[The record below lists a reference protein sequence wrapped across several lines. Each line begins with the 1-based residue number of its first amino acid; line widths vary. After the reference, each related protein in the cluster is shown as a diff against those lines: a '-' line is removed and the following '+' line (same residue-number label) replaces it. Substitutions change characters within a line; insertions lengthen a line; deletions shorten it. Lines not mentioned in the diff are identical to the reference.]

1 MIIQG
6 LMEVLQ
12 PMTILLVAIG
22 TVVGIIFGAI
32 PGLTATMA
40 IVMFL
45 PVTYSMAAS
54 EGISMLMALYI
65 GGISGGLISAIL
77 LNIPG
82 TPSSVAT
89 CFDGKP
95 MANKGEAGKALGSG
109 VVFSFVGT
117 IIGIGLLVVLS
128 PVLCGFA
135 LKFQAYEY
143 CALAIFSLSMVIAL
157 TGHDMPKGL
166 VSAVLG
172 SLLATV
178 GLSPIDS
185 KPRFT
190 FGLYQLNNGFAL
202 VVLLIGLFAIA
213 EVMSFA
219 ESVRKGQNFT
229 VETNYKIKGAG
240 FSLKE
245 GLAQTKNAIVS
256 ALIGVG
262 IGILPG
268 IGGGVSCMISYT
280 VSKNTSKHRELYGTG
295 IMDGVVAS
303 ETANNATIGGAM
315 IPLLAL
321 GIPGDAATA
330 MLLGGLQI
338 HNVAPG
344 PLIYEK
350 NGVVVYAIFFAMVLS
365 AIFMMLFM
373 LLGMRFFVSVLKIPK
388 NFLLPVVVVL
398 CGIGAI
404 GNANMLFD
412 TYCMVAFGY
421 DAFEPVAVYGIQSG
435 ENIVVPADAPY
446 DSLTDLIEASKATP
460 GQIKFGIST
469 GGGVY
474 IQSCVLTNLGGA
486 QFNII
491 DVGDGATRL
500 TALLGGEVDAT
511 SLPYSTAADY
521 IAKGQLKSL
530 CTCLSKAPDLLPD
543 QKVASET
550 IPELI
555 IDTEYVLLA
564 PKGTPAEIVE
574 AMNAAVLEATSTD
587 DWKTMVNNYCFQNPF
602 VLNVEDT
609 IANLTEQRNLFQSFV
624 PFL

>member
-1 MIIQG
+1 MILQG
-6 LMEVLQ
+6 LTEVLQ
-12 PMTILLVAIG
+12 PMTIILIAIG
-22 TVVGIIFGAI
+22 TVVGIVFGSI

-45 PVTYSMAAS
+45 PVTYSMTAS

-95 MANKGEAGKALGSG
+95 LADKGEAGKALGTG
-109 VVFSFVGT
+109 VVFSFIGT
-117 IIGIGLLVVLS
+117 IIGIGLLMVLA
-128 PVLCGFA
+128 PALCDFA

-143 CALAIFSLSMVIAL
+143 CALTVFSLSMVIAL

-166 VSAVLG
+166 ISAVLG
-172 SLLATV
+172 ALLATV
-178 GLSPIDS
+178 GLAPIDS

-213 EVMSFA
+213 EVMSYA
-219 ESVRKGQNFT
+219 ETVRQNQDFT
-229 VETNYKIKGAG
+229 IRSNVKIKGVG
-240 FSLKE
+240 FTFKE
-245 GLAQTKNAIVS
+245 FVGQIRNAIVS

-280 VSKNTSKHRELYGTG
+280 VSKNTSKRRELYGTG

-303 ETANNATIGGAM
+303 EAANNGTIGGAM
-315 IPLLAL
+315 IPLLSL

-330 MLLGGLQI
+330 MLLGGLQV

-350 NGVVVYAIFFAMVLS
+350 SGNVVYAIFFAMVLS

-373 LLGMRFFVSVLKIPK
+373 LLGMRFFVSVLKVPK
-388 NFLLPVVVVL
+388 NYLLPVVVVL
-398 CGIGAI
+398 CAIGAI

-412 TYCMVAFGY
+412 TYCMVGFGLMSY
-421 DAFEPVAVYGIQSG
+421 LLIKSKIPTVPMILGFILGPTFEQNLRRVSQ
-435 ENIVVPADAPY
+435 
-446 DSLTDLIEASKATP
+446 LTSSDPFWNHPI
-460 GQIKFGIST
+460 F
-469 GGGVY
+469 
-474 IQSCVLTNLGGA
+474 CVLIIATVFVVIFSVRSNLK
-486 QFNII
+486 
-491 DVGDGATRL
+491 
-500 TALLGGEVDAT
+500 DAKR
-511 SLPYSTAADY
+511 AEQA
-521 IAKGQLKSL
+521 
-530 CTCLSKAPDLLPD
+530 
-543 QKVASET
+543 
-550 IPELI
+550 EL
-555 IDTEYVLLA
+555 
-564 PKGTPAEIVE
+564 E
-574 AMNAAVLEATSTD
+574 AMQKAGSDE
-587 DWKTMVNNYCFQNPF
+587 
-602 VLNVEDT
+602 
-609 IANLTEQRNLFQSFV
+609 
-624 PFL
+624 

>member
-1 MIIQG
+1 MVLQG

-12 PMTILLVAIG
+12 PMTIVLVAIG
-22 TVVGIIFGAI
+22 TVVGIIFGSI

-45 PVTYSMAAS
+45 PVTYSMTAS

-95 MANKGEAGKALGSG
+95 LADKGEAGRALGTG

-117 IIGIGLLVVLS
+117 IIGIGLLMILA
-128 PVLCGFA
+128 PVLCDFA

-166 VSAVLG
+166 ISAVLG
-172 SLLATV
+172 ALLATV
-178 GLSPIDS
+178 GLAPIDS

-213 EVMSFA
+213 EVMAYA
-219 ESVRKGQNFT
+219 ETVRQKQDFT
-229 VETNYKIKGAG
+229 IRSNVKIKGVG
-240 FSLKE
+240 FTFKE
-245 GLAQTKNAIVS
+245 FVGQIRNAVVS

-280 VSKNTSKHRELYGTG
+280 VSKNTSKRRELYGTG

-303 ETANNATIGGAM
+303 ETANNGTIGGAM
-315 IPLLAL
+315 IPLLSL

-350 NGVVVYAIFFAMVLS
+350 NGVVVYAIFFAMVLA

-373 LLGMRFFVSVLKIPK
+373 LLGMRFFVTVLKVPK

-398 CGIGAI
+398 CAIGAI
-404 GNANMLFD
+404 GNANMIFD
-412 TYCMVAFGY
+412 TYCMVGFGLMSY
-421 DAFEPVAVYGIQSG
+421 LLIKSKVPTVPMILGFILGPTFEQNLRRVSQ
-435 ENIVVPADAPY
+435 
-446 DSLTDLIEASKATP
+446 LTSSDPFWNHPI
-460 GQIKFGIST
+460 F
-469 GGGVY
+469 
-474 IQSCVLTNLGGA
+474 CVLIIATVFVVIFSARANIKDA
-486 QFNII
+486 QR
-491 DVGDGATRL
+491 AQ
-500 TALLGGEVDAT
+500 
-511 SLPYSTAADY
+511 AA
-521 IAKGQLKSL
+521 AQQSLKSGAGD
-530 CTCLSKAPDLLPD
+530 K
-543 QKVASET
+543 
-550 IPELI
+550 
-555 IDTEYVLLA
+555 
-564 PKGTPAEIVE
+564 
-574 AMNAAVLEATSTD
+574 
-587 DWKTMVNNYCFQNPF
+587 
-602 VLNVEDT
+602 
-609 IANLTEQRNLFQSFV
+609 
-624 PFL
+624 

>member
-1 MIIQG
+1 MILQG
-6 LMEVLQ
+6 LTEVLQ
-12 PMTILLVAIG
+12 PMTIILIAIG
-22 TVVGIIFGAI
+22 TVVGIVFGSI

-45 PVTYSMAAS
+45 PVTYSMTAS

-95 MANKGEAGKALGSG
+95 LADKGEAGKALGTG
-109 VVFSFVGT
+109 VVFSFIGT
-117 IIGIGLLVVLS
+117 IIGIGLLMVLA
-128 PVLCGFA
+128 PALCDFA

-143 CALAIFSLSMVIAL
+143 CALTVFSLSMVIAL

-166 VSAVLG
+166 ISAVLG
-172 SLLATV
+172 ALLATV
-178 GLSPIDS
+178 GLAPIDS

-213 EVMSFA
+213 EVMSYA
-219 ESVRKGQNFT
+219 ETVRQNQDFT
-229 VETNYKIKGAG
+229 IRSNVKIKGVG
-240 FSLKE
+240 FTFKE
-245 GLAQTKNAIVS
+245 FVGQIRNAIVS

-303 ETANNATIGGAM
+303 EAANNGTIGGAM
-315 IPLLAL
+315 IPLLSL

-330 MLLGGLQI
+330 MLLGGLQV

-350 NGVVVYAIFFAMVLS
+350 SGNVVYAIFFAMVLS

-373 LLGMRFFVSVLKIPK
+373 LLGMRFFVSVLKVPK
-388 NFLLPVVVVL
+388 NYLLPVVVVL
-398 CGIGAI
+398 CAIGAI

-412 TYCMVAFGY
+412 TYCMVGFGLMSY
-421 DAFEPVAVYGIQSG
+421 LLIKSKVPTVPMILGFILGPTFEQNLRRVSQ
-435 ENIVVPADAPY
+435 
-446 DSLTDLIEASKATP
+446 LTSSDPFWNHPI
-460 GQIKFGIST
+460 F
-469 GGGVY
+469 
-474 IQSCVLTNLGGA
+474 CVLIIATVFVVIFSVRSNLK
-486 QFNII
+486 
-491 DVGDGATRL
+491 
-500 TALLGGEVDAT
+500 DAKR
-511 SLPYSTAADY
+511 AEQA
-521 IAKGQLKSL
+521 
-530 CTCLSKAPDLLPD
+530 
-543 QKVASET
+543 
-550 IPELI
+550 EL
-555 IDTEYVLLA
+555 
-564 PKGTPAEIVE
+564 E
-574 AMNAAVLEATSTD
+574 AMQKAGSDE
-587 DWKTMVNNYCFQNPF
+587 
-602 VLNVEDT
+602 
-609 IANLTEQRNLFQSFV
+609 
-624 PFL
+624 

>member
-6 LMEVLQ
+6 LLEVLQ

-22 TVVGIIFGAI
+22 TIVGIIFGSI

-45 PVTYSMAAS
+45 PVTYSMTAS

-95 MANKGEAGKALGSG
+95 LADRGEAGKALGTG
-109 VVFSFVGT
+109 VVFSFLGT
-117 IIGIGLLVVLS
+117 VVGIGLLVILS
-128 PVLCGFA
+128 PVLCDFA

-143 CALAIFSLSMVIAL
+143 CALAVFSLSMVIAL

-172 SLLATV
+172 ALLATV
-178 GLSPIDS
+178 GLAPIDS

-190 FGLYQLNNGFAL
+190 FGMYQLNNGFAL

-219 ESVRKGQNFT
+219 ESVRKKQDFT
-229 VETNYKIKGAG
+229 IRSNVKIKGVG
-240 FSLKE
+240 FTFKE
-245 GLAQTKNAIVS
+245 FVGQLRNGIVS

-280 VSKNTSKHRELYGTG
+280 VSKNTSKRRELYGTG

-303 ETANNATIGGAM
+303 EAANNGTIGGAM

-350 NGVVVYAIFFAMVLS
+350 NGVVVYAIFFAMILAAV
-365 AIFMMLFM
+365 FMMLFM
-373 LLGMRFFVSVLKIPK
+373 LLGMRFFISVLKIPK

-412 TYCMVAFGY
+412 TYCMVGFGLMSY
-421 DAFEPVAVYGIQSG
+421 LMIKSKIPTVPMILGFILGPTFEQNLRRVSQ
-435 ENIVVPADAPY
+435 
-446 DSLTDLIEASKATP
+446 LASSDP
-460 GQIKFGIST
+460 FWNHPIF
-469 GGGVY
+469 
-474 IQSCVLTNLGGA
+474 CVL
-486 QFNII
+486 I
-491 DVGDGATRL
+491 VAT
-500 TALLGGEVDAT
+500 VFVVIF
-511 SLPYSTAADY
+511 STR
-521 IAKGQLKSL
+521 
-530 CTCLSKAPDLLPD
+530 
-543 QKVASET
+543 
-550 IPELI
+550 
-555 IDTEYVLLA
+555 
-564 PKGTPAEIVE
+564 
-574 AMNAAVLEATSTD
+574 
-587 DWKTMVNNYCFQNPF
+587 
-602 VLNVEDT
+602 
-609 IANLTEQRNLFQSFV
+609 ANLKDAKRAQEAELAELRAAKQADNEK
-624 PFL
+624 

>member
-6 LMEVLQ
+6 LMDVLQ
-12 PMTILLVAIG
+12 PMTIMLVAIG
-22 TVVGIIFGAI
+22 TVVGIIFGSI

-45 PVTYSMAAS
+45 PVTYSMTAS

-95 MANKGEAGKALGSG
+95 LADKGEAGKALGTG
-109 VVFSFVGT
+109 VVFSFLGT
-117 IIGIGLLVVLS
+117 IIGIGLLMILA
-128 PVLCGFA
+128 PVLCDFA

-166 VSAVLG
+166 ISAVLG
-172 SLLATV
+172 ALLATV
-178 GLSPIDS
+178 GLAPIDS
-185 KPRFT
+185 RPRFT
-190 FGLYQLNNGFAL
+190 FGLFQLNNGFAL
-202 VVLLIGLFAIA
+202 VVLLIGLFAIS
-213 EVMSFA
+213 EVMAYA
-219 ESVRKGQNFT
+219 ESVRQKQDFT
-229 VETNYKIKGAG
+229 IRTGVKIKGVG
-240 FSLKE
+240 FTFKE
-245 GLAQTKNAIVS
+245 FVGQLRNAVVS

-280 VSKNTSKHRELYGTG
+280 VSKNTSKRRELYGTG

-303 ETANNATIGGAM
+303 ETANNGTIGGAM
-315 IPLLAL
+315 IPLLSL

-350 NGVVVYAIFFAMVLS
+350 SGAVVYAIFFAMVLS
-365 AIFMMLFM
+365 AIFMMVFM

-388 NFLLPVVVVL
+388 NYLLPVVVVL
-398 CGIGAI
+398 CAIGAI

-412 TYCMVAFGY
+412 TYCMVGFGLMSY
-421 DAFEPVAVYGIQSG
+421 LMIKAKIPTVPMILGFILGPTFEQNLRRVSQLASSDPFYHHPIFCVLIIATVFVVFFSTRANLRDAKRAEQA
-435 ENIVVPADAPY
+435 ELDAADA
-446 DSLTDLIEASKATP
+446 A
-460 GQIKFGIST
+460 
-469 GGGVY
+469 GG
-474 IQSCVLTNLGGA
+474 
-486 QFNII
+486 
-491 DVGDGATRL
+491 D
-500 TALLGGEVDAT
+500 E
-511 SLPYSTAADY
+511 
-521 IAKGQLKSL
+521 
-530 CTCLSKAPDLLPD
+530 
-543 QKVASET
+543 
-550 IPELI
+550 
-555 IDTEYVLLA
+555 
-564 PKGTPAEIVE
+564 
-574 AMNAAVLEATSTD
+574 
-587 DWKTMVNNYCFQNPF
+587 
-602 VLNVEDT
+602 
-609 IANLTEQRNLFQSFV
+609 
-624 PFL
+624 

>member
-1 MIIQG
+1 
-6 LMEVLQ
+6 MEVLQ

-22 TVVGIIFGAI
+22 TVVGIIFGSI

-45 PVTYSMAAS
+45 PVTYSMTAS

-95 MANKGEAGKALGSG
+95 MADKGEAGKALGTG
-109 VVFSFVGT
+109 VVFSFLGTVVG
-117 IIGIGLLVVLS
+117 IALLVILS
-128 PVLCGFA
+128 PVLCDFA

-172 SLLATV
+172 ALLATV
-178 GLSPIDS
+178 GLAPIDS

-213 EVMSFA
+213 EVMAYA
-219 ESVRKGQNFT
+219 ESVRQKQDFT
-229 VETNYKIKGAG
+229 IRAGVKIKGVG
-240 FSLKE
+240 FTLKE
-245 GLAQTKNAIVS
+245 FVGQLRNGVVS
-256 ALIGVG
+256 ALIGVA

-280 VSKNTSKHRELYGTG
+280 VSKNTSKRRELYGTG

-303 ETANNATIGGAM
+303 EAANNGTIGGAM

-350 NGVVVYAIFFAMVLS
+350 NGVVVYAIFFAMVLA

-398 CGIGAI
+398 CAIGAI

-412 TYCMVAFGY
+412 TYCMVGFGLMSY
-421 DAFEPVAVYGIQSG
+421 LMIKSKIPTVPMILGFILGPTFEQNLRRVSQ
-435 ENIVVPADAPY
+435 
-446 DSLTDLIEASKATP
+446 LASSDP
-460 GQIKFGIST
+460 FWNHPIF
-469 GGGVY
+469 
-474 IQSCVLTNLGGA
+474 CVL
-486 QFNII
+486 II
-491 DVGDGATRL
+491 AT
-500 TALLGGEVDAT
+500 VFVVIF
-511 SLPYSTAADY
+511 STR
-521 IAKGQLKSL
+521 
-530 CTCLSKAPDLLPD
+530 
-543 QKVASET
+543 
-550 IPELI
+550 
-555 IDTEYVLLA
+555 
-564 PKGTPAEIVE
+564 
-574 AMNAAVLEATSTD
+574 
-587 DWKTMVNNYCFQNPF
+587 
-602 VLNVEDT
+602 
-609 IANLTEQRNLFQSFV
+609 ANLKDAKRAQEAELAEMKTAKANSDE
-624 PFL
+624 

>member
-1 MIIQG
+1 MILQG
-6 LMEVLQ
+6 LTEVLQ
-12 PMTILLVAIG
+12 PMTIILIAIG
-22 TVVGIIFGAI
+22 TVVGIVFGSI

-45 PVTYSMAAS
+45 PVTYSMTAS

-95 MANKGEAGKALGSG
+95 LADKGEAGKALGTG
-109 VVFSFVGT
+109 VVFSFIGT
-117 IIGIGLLVVLS
+117 IIGIGLLMVLA
-128 PVLCGFA
+128 PALCDFA

-143 CALAIFSLSMVIAL
+143 CALTVFSLSMVIAL

-166 VSAVLG
+166 ISAVLG
-172 SLLATV
+172 ALLATV
-178 GLSPIDS
+178 GLAPIDS

-213 EVMSFA
+213 EVMSYA
-219 ESVRKGQNFT
+219 ETVRQNQDFT
-229 VETNYKIKGAG
+229 IRSNVKIKGVG
-240 FSLKE
+240 FTFKE
-245 GLAQTKNAIVS
+245 FVGQIRNAIVS

-303 ETANNATIGGAM
+303 EAANNGTIGGAM
-315 IPLLAL
+315 IPLLSL

-330 MLLGGLQI
+330 MLLGGLQV

-350 NGVVVYAIFFAMVLS
+350 SGNVVYAIFFAMVLS

-373 LLGMRFFVSVLKIPK
+373 LLGMRFFVSVLKVPK
-388 NFLLPVVVVL
+388 NYLLPVVVVL
-398 CGIGAI
+398 CAIGAI

-412 TYCMVAFGY
+412 TYCMVGFGLMSY
-421 DAFEPVAVYGIQSG
+421 LLIKSKIPTVPMILGFILGPTFEQNLRRVSQ
-435 ENIVVPADAPY
+435 
-446 DSLTDLIEASKATP
+446 LTSSDPFWNHPI
-460 GQIKFGIST
+460 F
-469 GGGVY
+469 
-474 IQSCVLTNLGGA
+474 CVLIIATVFVVIFSVRSNLK
-486 QFNII
+486 
-491 DVGDGATRL
+491 
-500 TALLGGEVDAT
+500 DAKR
-511 SLPYSTAADY
+511 AEQA
-521 IAKGQLKSL
+521 
-530 CTCLSKAPDLLPD
+530 
-543 QKVASET
+543 
-550 IPELI
+550 EL
-555 IDTEYVLLA
+555 
-564 PKGTPAEIVE
+564 E
-574 AMNAAVLEATSTD
+574 AMQKAGSDE
-587 DWKTMVNNYCFQNPF
+587 
-602 VLNVEDT
+602 
-609 IANLTEQRNLFQSFV
+609 
-624 PFL
+624 

>member
-1 MIIQG
+1 MILQG
-6 LMEVLQ
+6 LTEVLQ
-12 PMTILLVAIG
+12 PMTIILIAIG
-22 TVVGIIFGAI
+22 TVVGIVFGSI

-45 PVTYSMAAS
+45 PVTYSMTAS

-95 MANKGEAGKALGSG
+95 LADKGEAGKALGTG
-109 VVFSFVGT
+109 VVFSFIGT
-117 IIGIGLLVVLS
+117 IIGIGLLMVLA
-128 PVLCGFA
+128 PALCDFA

-143 CALAIFSLSMVIAL
+143 CALTVFSLSMVIAL

-166 VSAVLG
+166 ISAVLG
-172 SLLATV
+172 ALLATV
-178 GLSPIDS
+178 GLAPIDS

-213 EVMSFA
+213 EVMSYA
-219 ESVRKGQNFT
+219 ETVRQNQDFT
-229 VETNYKIKGAG
+229 IRSNVKIKGVG
-240 FSLKE
+240 FTFKE
-245 GLAQTKNAIVS
+245 FVGQIRNAIVS

-280 VSKNTSKHRELYGTG
+280 VSKNTSKRRELYGTG

-303 ETANNATIGGAM
+303 ETANNGTIGGAM
-315 IPLLAL
+315 IPLLSL

-330 MLLGGLQI
+330 MLLGGLQV

-350 NGVVVYAIFFAMVLS
+350 SGNVVYAIFFAMVLS

-373 LLGMRFFVSVLKIPK
+373 LLGMRFFVSVLKVPK
-388 NFLLPVVVVL
+388 NYLLPVVVVL
-398 CGIGAI
+398 CAIGAI

-412 TYCMVAFGY
+412 TYCMVGFGLMSY
-421 DAFEPVAVYGIQSG
+421 LLIKSKIPTVPMILGFILGPTFEQNLRRVSQ
-435 ENIVVPADAPY
+435 
-446 DSLTDLIEASKATP
+446 LASSDP
-460 GQIKFGIST
+460 FWNHPIF
-469 GGGVY
+469 
-474 IQSCVLTNLGGA
+474 CVL
-486 QFNII
+486 II
-491 DVGDGATRL
+491 AT
-500 TALLGGEVDAT
+500 VFVVIF
-511 SLPYSTAADY
+511 STR
-521 IAKGQLKSL
+521 
-530 CTCLSKAPDLLPD
+530 
-543 QKVASET
+543 
-550 IPELI
+550 
-555 IDTEYVLLA
+555 
-564 PKGTPAEIVE
+564 
-574 AMNAAVLEATSTD
+574 
-587 DWKTMVNNYCFQNPF
+587 
-602 VLNVEDT
+602 
-609 IANLTEQRNLFQSFV
+609 ANLKDAKRAQEEELAAMKAAGNDE
-624 PFL
+624 

>member
-1 MIIQG
+1 MILQG
-6 LMEVLQ
+6 LTEVLQ
-12 PMTILLVAIG
+12 PMTIILIAIG
-22 TVVGIIFGAI
+22 TVVGIVFGSI

-45 PVTYSMAAS
+45 PVTYSMTAS

-95 MANKGEAGKALGSG
+95 LADKGEAGKALGTG
-109 VVFSFVGT
+109 VVFSFIGT
-117 IIGIGLLVVLS
+117 IIGIGLLMVLA
-128 PVLCGFA
+128 PALCDFA

-143 CALAIFSLSMVIAL
+143 CALTVFSLSMVIAL

-166 VSAVLG
+166 ISAVLG
-172 SLLATV
+172 ALLATV
-178 GLSPIDS
+178 GLAPIDS

-213 EVMSFA
+213 EVMSYA
-219 ESVRKGQNFT
+219 ETVRQNQDFT
-229 VETNYKIKGAG
+229 IRSNVKIKGVG
-240 FSLKE
+240 FTFKE
-245 GLAQTKNAIVS
+245 FVGQIRNAIVS

-280 VSKNTSKHRELYGTG
+280 VSKNTSKRRELYGTG

-303 ETANNATIGGAM
+303 EAANNGTIGGAM
-315 IPLLAL
+315 IPLLSL

-330 MLLGGLQI
+330 MLLGGLQV

-350 NGVVVYAIFFAMVLS
+350 SGNVVYAIFFAMVLS

-373 LLGMRFFVSVLKIPK
+373 LLGMRFFVSVLKVPK
-388 NFLLPVVVVL
+388 NYLLPVVVVL
-398 CGIGAI
+398 CAIGAI

-412 TYCMVAFGY
+412 TYCMVGFGLMSY
-421 DAFEPVAVYGIQSG
+421 LLIKSKVPTVPMILGFILGPTFEQNLRRVSQ
-435 ENIVVPADAPY
+435 
-446 DSLTDLIEASKATP
+446 LTSSDPFWNHPI
-460 GQIKFGIST
+460 F
-469 GGGVY
+469 
-474 IQSCVLTNLGGA
+474 CVLIIATVFVVIFSVRSNLK
-486 QFNII
+486 
-491 DVGDGATRL
+491 
-500 TALLGGEVDAT
+500 DAKR
-511 SLPYSTAADY
+511 AEQA
-521 IAKGQLKSL
+521 
-530 CTCLSKAPDLLPD
+530 
-543 QKVASET
+543 
-550 IPELI
+550 EL
-555 IDTEYVLLA
+555 
-564 PKGTPAEIVE
+564 E
-574 AMNAAVLEATSTD
+574 AMQKAGSDE
-587 DWKTMVNNYCFQNPF
+587 
-602 VLNVEDT
+602 
-609 IANLTEQRNLFQSFV
+609 
-624 PFL
+624 

>member
-1 MIIQG
+1 MILQG
-6 LMEVLQ
+6 LTEVLQ
-12 PMTILLVAIG
+12 PMTIILIAIG
-22 TVVGIIFGAI
+22 TVVGIVFGSI

-45 PVTYSMAAS
+45 PVTYSMTAS

-95 MANKGEAGKALGSG
+95 LADKGEAGKALGTG
-109 VVFSFVGT
+109 VVFSFIGT
-117 IIGIGLLVVLS
+117 IIGIGLLMVLA
-128 PVLCGFA
+128 PALCDFA

-143 CALAIFSLSMVIAL
+143 CALTVFSLSMVIAL

-166 VSAVLG
+166 ISAVLG
-172 SLLATV
+172 ALLATV
-178 GLSPIDS
+178 GLAPIDS

-213 EVMSFA
+213 EVMSYA
-219 ESVRKGQNFT
+219 ETVRQNQDFT
-229 VETNYKIKGAG
+229 IRSNVKIKGVG
-240 FSLKE
+240 FTFKE
-245 GLAQTKNAIVS
+245 FVGQIRNAIVS

-303 ETANNATIGGAM
+303 EAANNGTIGGAM
-315 IPLLAL
+315 IPLLSL

-330 MLLGGLQI
+330 MLLGGLQV

-350 NGVVVYAIFFAMVLS
+350 SGNVVYAIFFAMVLS

-373 LLGMRFFVSVLKIPK
+373 LLGMRFFVSVLKVPK
-388 NFLLPVVVVL
+388 NYLLPVVVVL
-398 CGIGAI
+398 CAIGAI

-412 TYCMVAFGY
+412 TYCMVGFGLMSY
-421 DAFEPVAVYGIQSG
+421 LLIKSKVPTVPMILGFSLGPTFEQNLRRVSQ
-435 ENIVVPADAPY
+435 
-446 DSLTDLIEASKATP
+446 LTSSDPFWNHPI
-460 GQIKFGIST
+460 F
-469 GGGVY
+469 
-474 IQSCVLTNLGGA
+474 CVLIIATVFVVIFSVRSNLK
-486 QFNII
+486 
-491 DVGDGATRL
+491 
-500 TALLGGEVDAT
+500 DAKR
-511 SLPYSTAADY
+511 AEQA
-521 IAKGQLKSL
+521 
-530 CTCLSKAPDLLPD
+530 
-543 QKVASET
+543 
-550 IPELI
+550 EL
-555 IDTEYVLLA
+555 
-564 PKGTPAEIVE
+564 E
-574 AMNAAVLEATSTD
+574 AMQKAGSDE
-587 DWKTMVNNYCFQNPF
+587 
-602 VLNVEDT
+602 
-609 IANLTEQRNLFQSFV
+609 
-624 PFL
+624 

>member
-1 MIIQG
+1 MILQG
-6 LMEVLQ
+6 LTEVLQ
-12 PMTILLVAIG
+12 PMTIILIAIG
-22 TVVGIIFGAI
+22 TVVGIVFGSI

-45 PVTYSMAAS
+45 PVTYSMTAS

-95 MANKGEAGKALGSG
+95 LADKGEAGKALGTG
-109 VVFSFVGT
+109 VVFSFIGT
-117 IIGIGLLVVLS
+117 IIGIGLLMVLA
-128 PVLCGFA
+128 PALCDFA

-143 CALAIFSLSMVIAL
+143 CALTVFSLSMVIAL

-166 VSAVLG
+166 ISAVLG
-172 SLLATV
+172 ALLATV
-178 GLSPIDS
+178 GLAPIDS

-213 EVMSFA
+213 EVMSYA
-219 ESVRKGQNFT
+219 ETVRQNQDFT
-229 VETNYKIKGAG
+229 IRSNVKIKGVG
-240 FSLKE
+240 FTFKE
-245 GLAQTKNAIVS
+245 FVGQIRNAIVS

-280 VSKNTSKHRELYGTG
+280 VSKNISKHRELYGTG

-303 ETANNATIGGAM
+303 EAANNGTIGGAM
-315 IPLLAL
+315 IPLLSL

-330 MLLGGLQI
+330 MLLGGLQV

-350 NGVVVYAIFFAMVLS
+350 SGNVVYAIFFAMVLS

-373 LLGMRFFVSVLKIPK
+373 LLGMRFFVSVLKVPK
-388 NFLLPVVVVL
+388 NYLLPVVVVL
-398 CGIGAI
+398 CAIGAI

-412 TYCMVAFGY
+412 TYCMVGFGLMSY
-421 DAFEPVAVYGIQSG
+421 LLIKSKVPTVPMILGFILGPTFEQNLRRVSQ
-435 ENIVVPADAPY
+435 
-446 DSLTDLIEASKATP
+446 LTSSDPFWNHPI
-460 GQIKFGIST
+460 F
-469 GGGVY
+469 
-474 IQSCVLTNLGGA
+474 CVLIIATVFVVIFSVRSNLK
-486 QFNII
+486 
-491 DVGDGATRL
+491 
-500 TALLGGEVDAT
+500 DAKR
-511 SLPYSTAADY
+511 AEQA
-521 IAKGQLKSL
+521 
-530 CTCLSKAPDLLPD
+530 
-543 QKVASET
+543 
-550 IPELI
+550 EL
-555 IDTEYVLLA
+555 
-564 PKGTPAEIVE
+564 E
-574 AMNAAVLEATSTD
+574 AMQKAGSDE
-587 DWKTMVNNYCFQNPF
+587 
-602 VLNVEDT
+602 
-609 IANLTEQRNLFQSFV
+609 
-624 PFL
+624 